1 MNRKGIKQESFMDIS
16 KISVG
21 KNPPKD
27 VNVIIEVPIGSDPI
41 KYEIDKESCALVVDR
56 FLHTAMHY
64 PCNYGFIPHTLSADG
79 DPVDVLTVGRRAITP
94 GAVIAVRPIGVL
106 MMEDDGGRDEKIL
119 AVPVPRIQPFYNN
132 VNTYEDI
139 PGILLDQI
147 AHFFQH
153 YKDLEKGKWVKI
165 LGWES
170 KEMAEKIILEG
181 ISAEK
186 MKKPKMDL

>member
-1 MNRKGIKQESFMDIS
+1 MDIS

-21 KNPPKD
+21 KNHPKD